1 MKLNPNVQYSS
12 NFLGFVPNNSEMADT
27 IIALI
32 RDTIK
37 GTGFYLKVRGR
48 HPNRRQFVRVTGY
61 THAELRQDMPVKYAT
76 TLALYVQKRSDLNLM
91 VKRNGVWMTRYG
103 YTEAM
108 VVQRIANALVRITKC
123 HRNVLKVSSW
133 KSLPDLVTLLG
144 KQA

>member
-1 MKLNPNVQYSS
+1 
-12 NFLGFVPNNSEMADT
+12 
-27 IIALI
+27 
-32 RDTIK
+32 
-37 GTGFYLKVRGR
+37 
-48 HPNRRQFVRVTGY
+48 
-61 THAELRQDMPVKYAT
+61 MPVKYAT

-123 HRNVLKVSSW
+123 HRDVLKVSSW

>member
-48 HPNRRQFVRVTGY
+48 HPNR
-61 THAELRQDMPVKYAT
+61 
-76 TLALYVQKRSDLNLM
+76 
-91 VKRNGVWMTRYG
+91 
-103 YTEAM
+103 
-108 VVQRIANALVRITKC
+108 
-123 HRNVLKVSSW
+123 
-133 KSLPDLVTLLG
+133 
-144 KQA
+144 